1 MEQILDQVVN
11 NLPLMRV
18 PKNLTSLGFVGIL
31 EKAKENFILSLE
43 CTLNEMYANDEI
55 SFSILKSIVSDSTD
69 INYCQSNQ
77 LGAQI
82 EVISKLILN
91 FDVMELEY
99 IFTNREEIEKK
110 WIDKNINH
118 YL

>member
-1 MEQILDQVVN
+1 MEHILDQVVN
-11 NLPLMRV
+11 SLPFIKI

-43 CTLNEMYANDEI
+43 CTLDQMCVNDEI
-55 SFSILKSIVSDSTD
+55 SFPILRSINSDSID
-69 INYCQSNQ
+69 INYCQPNQ
-77 LGAQI
+77 LDAQI
-82 EVISKLILN
+82 EAISKLILN

-99 IFTNREEIEKK
+99 IFTNREAIEKK